1 MEHMLRTGVPPK
13 AIRFVIGSF
22 AMYSL
27 MGRGL
32 SIGGWLGSQTLSAL
46 NGSRLL
52 SSQVSQSFEMNSLN
66 G

>member
-1 MEHMLRTGVPPK
+1 
-13 AIRFVIGSF
+13 
-22 AMYSL
+22 
-27 MGRGL
+27 
-32 SIGGWLGSQTLSAL
+32 LGSQTLSAL